1 MASSST
7 NLMLIFT
14 ATVLISQWTL
24 SHSQDS
30 LPVYGAGGQ
39 DAQFN
44 GVERQFGESHYSNP
58 EFDKNPT
65 PDDPIS
71 YAKGEADS
79 DGADI
84 VFPMDGAGSG
94 TTTHLEEPEG
104 QLNSKRPVSSSLV
117 SQRRGSQLTTIG
129 AGSGEADTVVVESR
143 QTQHKGRLFKMILL
157 EQQSK
162 TKRTRHQWHHNSMEA
177 GDVGSGIAMAGGELE
192 ADEKIDSSPYVSR
205 TEVSYPVGDPVAV
218 LSKPTVGLQEVIP
231 DNVPSGPTT
240 NSVYP
245 KWMSGSDALI
255 ATPHVKNR
263 WEKLRGRKGSAVTP
277 VLATNVGSGVGEHD
291 VDELGFPTK

>member
-1 MASSST
+1 
-7 NLMLIFT
+7 MLLFT
-14 ATVLISQWTL
+14 TTVLISWTL
-24 SHSQDS
+24 SRSQDS

-58 EFDKNPT
+58 EFDTNPT
-65 PDDPIS
+65 PIDPIS
-71 YAKGEADS
+71 YVKGEADS

-104 QLNSKRPVSSSLV
+104 QLNSKRPVSGSLV

-157 EQQSK
+157 EQQSR
-162 TKRTRHQWHHNSMEA
+162 TKGTRHQWHHNSMEA
-177 GDVGSGIAMAGGELE
+177 GDVGSGIAMADGELE
-192 ADEKIDSSPYVSR
+192 ADEKIDSSPY
-205 TEVSYPVGDPVAV
+205 PVAV
-218 LSKPTVGLQEVIP
+218 LSKPTIGLQEVIP

-240 NSVYP
+240 HSVYP

-263 WEKLRGRKGSAVTP
+263 WEKLRGRKGGAVTP
-277 VLATNVGSGVGEHD
+277 VLTTNVGSGVGEH